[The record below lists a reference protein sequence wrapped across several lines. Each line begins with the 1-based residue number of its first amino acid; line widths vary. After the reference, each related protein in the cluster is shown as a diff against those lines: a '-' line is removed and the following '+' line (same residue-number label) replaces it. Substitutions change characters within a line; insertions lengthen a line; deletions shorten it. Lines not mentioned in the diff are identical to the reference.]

1 MNCEK
6 FVPKFAEAGISLE
19 EFLTISDD
27 QLKEIRIEMPFEQDI
42 VQLGIYKFHKEK
54 WNRNSLFIPNLKED
68 LSSLDLV
75 MILANILRQLVII
88 KSHLVYMK
96 QMGEEFELDEAYKY
110 LSVEPLNEFKAN
122 VKVLRNMIK
131 KESAGL
137 PSTRPLL
144 ITKKKK
150 KQATIQSKFVKLTVF
165 AAVPLM
171 IIAAFKVFNN

>member
-27 QLKEIRIEMPFEQDI
+27 QLKEIRIEMPFERDI